1 MTNLKFNHI
10 LFTIIFFLFS
20 RFFIYYFLQIQ
31 PSWPSGQIIDH
42 NFLRENLL
50 DSLINLHFQPFLW
63 NLIFGIM
70 FKIFDP
76 NFVFMLSYLVNIFI
90 SLLIA
95 YYLIKILESLKLSNK
110 IIFFTVLFFLF
121 NPNTIFYEQY
131 APHYAHFSLLMMTQ
145 LLYFFIKF
153 NETKNF
159 KYEVL
164 SYVNLLVMSY
174 IWVLFSFLT
183 IIFIFI
189 SCRFIKR
196 DFNKKNF
203 LFFFIF
209 IILSLIPYIK
219 NKVIFN
225 IFSAG
230 SWTGIQLAL
239 ATYPTNECTLHHYQS
254 IAGINFKETKDFSIY
269 DSDVLYNKK
278 VVDQEIELY
287 SKIFNRSIKAESAI
301 SYQAMNNNVGL
312 IYRSKKCLQ
321 ISLSEIIN
329 NPQRY
334 INRIKNFFL
343 SSHSKFAFEHDI
355 RPINWKLNF
364 IENEKLKPYK
374 KIKQF
379 ILLIYM
385 VIFYLMLLHSIFKK
399 NGLISPNVAFFILS
413 FNTYIV
419 GVSHFMAGYEAERMM
434 YTMFVGHVLFISII
448 IKKLFNNEKK

>member
-1 MTNLKFNHI
+1 MINLKLNHI
-10 LFTIIFFLFS
+10 LFVIIFFLFS

-31 PSWPSGQIIDH
+31 PSYPSGQIIDH

-70 FKIFDP
+70 FKFFDQE
-76 NFVFMLSYLVNIFI
+76 FVYILSYPANIII
-90 SLLIA
+90 SLFIA

-159 KYEVL
+159 RYEVL

-189 SCRFIKR
+189 TCRFIKR
-196 DFNKKNF
+196 DFKKKNF

-209 IILSLIPYIK
+209 IILSLIPYVK

-278 VVDQEIELY
+278 LVDQEIELY

-321 ISLSEIIN
+321 ISLTEIIN
-329 NPQRY
+329 NPHRY

-355 RPINWKLNF
+355 KPINWKLNF
-364 IENEKLKPYK
+364 IENEELKPYK

-379 ILLIYM
+379 ILLLYM
-385 VIFYLMLLHSIFKK
+385 VFFYMMLLHSIFKK
-399 NGLISPNVAFFILS
+399 NGFISPNVAFFLLS

-434 YTMFVGHVLFISII
+434 YTMFVGHVLFISVI
-448 IKKLFNNEKK
+448 IKKLFYNEKK